1 MFGSVLMRNTIK
13 LVQKQYVMKT
23 KILKTE
29 QEYNKACERVYEL
42 IHCSENDID
51 PNSREGE
58 EIELLS
64 LLIEK
69 YEQENYRMKAPTPI
83 EAIKFRMEQM
93 NLKQVDVAPLFGGKT
108 RVSEVLNGKRAL
120 TLKMITLLNRYL
132 GIPLE
137 SLIGGNR
144 EIRLEDKSR
153 EKLLKISSIQE
164 YLGKS
169 RSAIV

>member
-1 MFGSVLMRNTIK
+1 
-13 LVQKQYVMKT
+13 MKT

-29 QEYNKACERVYEL
+29 TEYNEACRRVYDL
-42 IHCSENDID
+42 IHSTEKAIEPDS
-51 PNSREGE
+51 PKGE

-69 YEQENYRMKAPTPI
+69 YEQENYLMEAPDPL

-93 NLKQVDVAPLFGGKT
+93 NLRQTDIAPLFGGKT
-108 RVSEVLNGKRAL
+108 RVSEVLSGKKQL

-137 SLIGGNR
+137 SLIAGNK
-144 EIRLEDKSR
+144 EIRLEDDNKK
-153 EKLLKISSIQE
+153 KLLSNASIRKF
-164 YLGKS
+164 LKDKV
-169 RSAIV
+169 ALL